1 MIDHKLGHSPVDTD
15 VFSSDETSL
24 LRAEIEHHT
33 GDIERRPPPA
43 CGMLRCVSAAIHP
56 EISVGQPGEMELTR
70 TLPARL
76 TASAWISAVMPPLA
90 AV

>member
-33 GDIERRPPPA
+33 GDIERRPHPA
-43 CGMLRCVSAAIHP
+43 CGMLRCVRAAIHP
-56 EISVGQPGEMELTR
+56 EISVGQPGEMELPR